1 MLFRS
6 SMDERS
12 TVSSIKRTHSLAQL
26 DETYMTTSATSVFS
40 PHNSTT
46 SNTSAAVSGTT
57 NTRLVRSAIMSR
69 QPSFDQEVDGPKSST
84 QVKQLLKNHV
94 LNRRRR
100 YAAADRN
107 WREDDRPHVSSVP
120 HTTGNSFGHRPSPS
134 HDQSPE
140 FRIDRRVGHWHSAD
154 STNSI
159 DSESN
164 CGSMTRAPDCFDQR
178 HRICTTTAAERGGFP
193 VCRRAS
199 VTGSFGFHNQML
211 EQPGINGD
219 RQRILLD
226 VLELPTAHA
235 VLSKHGDQAD
245 VKQNP
250 LSTPLEFATRLGN
263 NIRKTTSESNLFD
276 DSWPL
281 RLVPQL
287 LSDLSVESGDRE
299 AQSVQTVNSL
309 PSECVPVV
317 PVRRLSSNRRSSS
330 SSLQAQVLHML
341 SSISVMRRRRSTPLE
356 PLMEPPFRPESV
368 ELSTNRVLDTQ
379 NKFPVHLSTRSIQSS
394 VGVDSTPAR
403 ATKESQMKT
412 CLIEPNRFVH
422 VEKPQGLLETI
433 RSLDPQLH
441 LSGSAANCSTVLSRE
456 NEEMDWETDVDGP
469 PVCSCN
475 DFPKNLSRNSSRV
488 DLAEGPN
495 TVHPVISDSTADRS
509 RILSRWLA
517 VPVEDWT
524 CTLAEPFTRTPV
536 THCLPTA
543 LAFDPSMLEHTCV
556 CPNALDLTVHPEC
569 PDRMWFLLARLL
581 HTYLQVPSQL
591 SHRPA
596 ELLRVLQAAVAVDH
610 PALQRGLANL
620 TDLNPS
626 FLLSLLARVPLI
638 QFCQLVRA
646 RMATEE
652 ELCLFHSKDHV
663 LTFGFIPDPVS
674 PKLPSPPITTA
685 NSVAVLAS
693 LSVSSAS
700 SSSPSS
706 SSFEHAQLV
715 FRLAQRLCK
724 LDCGGFGVD
733 SDTVWNPSTTARAA
747 RLAVGQVLCLAHK
760 VALNQL
766 RNGFA
771 LIRPPGHHAEPDQ
784 AMGFCY
790 FNAVAVAAMHLLR
803 SHGLGKVLILDW
815 DIHHGNGTK
824 LATSLHPGLVYVSIH
839 RYDAGTFFPGTG
851 PVNDQLATSSTKHL
865 RPDPDKLIQDSQ
877 QGIHGL
883 SHLDC
888 AQLINVA
895 WEVPADQ
902 TCITSH
908 PMDAGN
914 RRAVWRQHYTRR
926 RQRGRLEPRSSKD
939 PDYAPANSTGS
950 LYSGNS
956 VRGTNSI
963 RCFCRSGPGADG
975 ASSGSSQPCSVCL
988 SNSAHSSLSSS
999 LQSVSSF
1006 HSQPP
1011 TTTNP
1016 SNRIPIELP
1025 QGPCTHQQSNRRPLL
1040 GLSDAEY
1047 LAAMRCVVLPVA
1059 HEFQPDMILISAGF
1073 DAASGHGEAL
1083 GGYAVSPGAFAWITR
1098 QCMALVNGRVVL
1110 ALEGGYNPEVV
1121 SECVAACLNALLL
1134 PTPSTPWSP
1143 NLQLDPKHPRS
1154 SAPASAQSFNP
1165 EAYSIDAFQTACD
1178 WISTSE
1184 LERRPCPEAVANLLS
1199 TIRHQARSG
1208 WRCMQQA
1215 CEENVGMS
1223 FSAAM
1228 RMEQQAVNQCPVS
1241 SASEKVPTDST
1252 AWYSCGSPLT
1262 TGLAQ
1267 LHMDQS

>member
-1 MLFRS
+1 M
-6 SMDERS
+6 
-12 TVSSIKRTHSLAQL
+12 
-26 DETYMTTSATSVFS
+26 
-40 PHNSTT
+40 
-46 SNTSAAVSGTT
+46 
-57 NTRLVRSAIMSR
+57 
-69 QPSFDQEVDGPKSST
+69 
-84 QVKQLLKNHV
+84 
-94 LNRRRR
+94 
-100 YAAADRN
+100 
-107 WREDDRPHVSSVP
+107 
-120 HTTGNSFGHRPSPS
+120 
-134 HDQSPE
+134 
-140 FRIDRRVGHWHSAD
+140 
-154 STNSI
+154 
-159 DSESN
+159 
-164 CGSMTRAPDCFDQR
+164 
-178 HRICTTTAAERGGFP
+178 
-193 VCRRAS
+193 
-199 VTGSFGFHNQML
+199 
-211 EQPGINGD
+211 
-219 RQRILLD
+219 
-226 VLELPTAHA
+226 
-235 VLSKHGDQAD
+235 
-245 VKQNP
+245 
-250 LSTPLEFATRLGN
+250 
-263 NIRKTTSESNLFD
+263 
-276 DSWPL
+276 
-281 RLVPQL
+281 
-287 LSDLSVESGDRE
+287 
-299 AQSVQTVNSL
+299 
-309 PSECVPVV
+309 
-317 PVRRLSSNRRSSS
+317 
-330 SSLQAQVLHML
+330 
-341 SSISVMRRRRSTPLE
+341 
-356 PLMEPPFRPESV
+356 
-368 ELSTNRVLDTQ
+368 
-379 NKFPVHLSTRSIQSS
+379 
-394 VGVDSTPAR
+394 
-403 ATKESQMKT
+403 
-412 CLIEPNRFVH
+412 
-422 VEKPQGLLETI
+422 ETI

-441 LSGSAANCSTVLSRE
+441 LSGSAANYSTVLSRE

-469 PVCSCN
+469 PVCNSN

-488 DLAEGPN
+488 NLAEGPN

-591 SHRPA
+591 SRRPT

-663 LTFGFIPDPVS
+663 LTFGSLPDPVS
-674 PKLPSPPITTA
+674 PKLPSLPITTA
-685 NSVAVLAS
+685 NSVAALAS

-700 SSSPSS
+700 SSSS

-733 SDTVWNPSTTARAA
+733 SDTVWNPNTTARAA

-760 VALNQL
+760 VASNQL

-771 LIRPPGHHAEPDQ
+771 FIRPPGHHAEPDQ

-865 RPDPDKLIQDSQ
+865 RPDRDKPIEDGQ

-895 WEVPADQ
+895 WEIPADQ
-902 TCITSH
+902 NRITSH

-914 RRAVWRQHYTRR
+914 RRAVWRQ
-926 RQRGRLEPRSSKD
+926 S
-939 PDYAPANSTGS
+939 
-950 LYSGNS
+950 
-956 VRGTNSI
+956 
-963 RCFCRSGPGADG
+963 
-975 ASSGSSQPCSVCL
+975 
-988 SNSAHSSLSSS
+988 
-999 LQSVSSF
+999 
-1006 HSQPP
+1006 P
-1011 TTTNP
+1011 TTTYP
-1016 SNRIPIELP
+1016 TNRIPIELP

-1083 GGYAVSPGAFAWITR
+1083 GGYAVSPGTFAWITR

-1143 NLQLDPKHPRS
+1143 NLQLDPNHPRS
-1154 SAPASAQSFNP
+1154 SAAASAQSFNP

-1184 LERRPCPEAVANLLS
+1184 LDRRPCPEAVANLLS

-1241 SASEKVPTDST
+1241 SASENAPTDST
-1252 AWYSCGSPLT
+1252 TWYSCGSPLT

>member
-1 MLFRS
+1 MLS
-6 SMDERS
+6 WSPMDERS
-12 TVSSIKRTHSLAQL
+12 TVNSIKRTHSLAQL
-26 DETYMTTSATSVFS
+26 NETHMTTSATSLFS
-40 PHNSTT
+40 PHNPTT
-46 SNTSAAVSGTT
+46 SNASAVVSAAT

-69 QPSFDQEVDGPKSST
+69 QPSFDQEVVDGPKSST

-107 WREDDRPHVSSVP
+107 WHEDDKPHVSSMP
-120 HTTGNSFGHRPSPS
+120 HTYGNSFGHRLSPS

-140 FRIDRRVGHWHSAD
+140 FLIDRRVGHWHSAD

-159 DSESN
+159 DLESN
-164 CGSMTRAPDCFDQR
+164 CGSMTRALDGFHQCCR
-178 HRICTTTAAERGGFP
+178 TSTTTGEHQGLP
-193 VCRRAS
+193 VYRRAS
-199 VTGSFGFHNQML
+199 VTGSFVSHNQTP
-211 EQPGINGD
+211 EQPGINED
-219 RQRILLD
+219 QQLLLLD
-226 VLELPTAHA
+226 VLERLTAHVA
-235 VLSKHGDQAD
+235 LSEHNDEAGA
-245 VKQNP
+245 KQNP
-250 LSTPLEFATRLGN
+250 LLTPLEFATRLGSD
-263 NIRKTTSESNLFD
+263 IRKTTSESNLFD
-276 DSWPL
+276 GSWPL
-281 RLVPQL
+281 RLVSQL
-287 LSDLSVESGDRE
+287 LCDPSMQSGDCIVPE
-299 AQSVQTVNSL
+299 AQSVHTINSL
-309 PSECVPVV
+309 PSECVPMV
-317 PVRRLSSNRRSSS
+317 PARRLSSDRRRNS

-341 SSISVMRRRRSTPLE
+341 NSMAAMRRRRSTALE
-356 PLMEPPFRPESV
+356 PLVEPPFRSESV
-368 ELSTNRVLDTQ
+368 DLSTDRVLDTQ
-379 NKFPVHLSTRSIQSS
+379 NKVPVHLSSRSVQSNAH
-394 VGVDSTPAR
+394 VDSILTR
-403 ATKESQMKT
+403 ATNEAQWKT
-412 CLIEPNRFVH
+412 CLVGPNRIVDA
-422 VEKPQGLLETI
+422 EKPQGFLKTT
-433 RSLDPQLH
+433 RSLDPKFH
-441 LSGSAANCSTVLSRE
+441 LVGSAANCPTVLSRE
-456 NEEMDWETDVDGP
+456 NEEMDWETDVDSP
-469 PVCSCN
+469 PVYSCN
-475 DFPKNLSRNSSRV
+475 DFPKNLSKKPSRV
-488 DLAEGPN
+488 DLAECPN
-495 TVHPVISDSTADRS
+495 TVRSIILDSAADRS
-509 RILSRWLA
+509 RILSRWFS

-524 CTLAEPFTRTPV
+524 CTLVEPFTRAPV

-569 PDRMWFLLARLL
+569 PDRMWFLLARLM
-581 HTYLQVPSQL
+581 HTYLQVPCRL
-591 SHRPA
+591 SRRPA

-610 PALQRGLANL
+610 PALQHGLANL

-638 QFCQLVRA
+638 HFCQLVRA

-663 LTFGFIPDPVS
+663 ITFGSILDPVS
-674 PKLPSPPITTA
+674 SNLSSLPVTTA
-685 NSVAVLAS
+685 TSVAALAS
-693 LSVSSAS
+693 LSDS
-700 SSSPSS
+700 SSSSS
-706 SSFEHAQLV
+706 DHAQMV

-724 LDCGGFGVD
+724 LNCGGFGVD

-760 VALNQL
+760 VASNQL

-851 PVNDQLATSSTKHL
+851 PVNDQLTTSSTKHS
-865 RPDPDKLIQDSQ
+865 RPDPDKLIENCQ
-877 QGIHGL
+877 QEVRGF

-902 TCITSH
+902 TRMTSH

-914 RRAVWRQHYTRR
+914 RRAVWRQYYTRR
-926 RQRGRLEPRSSKD
+926 KQRGRLDPRLSKD
-939 PDYAPANSTGS
+939 PDCAPTNSTGS
-950 LYSGNS
+950 LYSGTS
-956 VRGTNSI
+956 ARATNSI

-975 ASSGSSQPCSVCL
+975 ASSGSSQPCSICL
-988 SNSAHSSLSSS
+988 SNSMRSSLSSS
-999 LQSVSSF
+999 VQSVSSF

-1011 TTTNP
+1011 TTTYP
-1016 SNRIPIELP
+1016 TNRIPVELP
-1025 QGPCTHQQSNRRPLL
+1025 QRPCTHQQPNRRPLL

-1083 GGYAVSPGAFAWITR
+1083 GGYAVSPGTFAWITR

-1143 NLQLDPKHPRS
+1143 NLQLDPKHPPS
-1154 SAPASAQSFNP
+1154 SATVSAQSFDP
-1165 EAYSIDAFQTACD
+1165 EAYSVDAFQTACD

-1184 LERRPCPEAVANLLS
+1184 LDRQPCPEAVANLLS

-1223 FSAAM
+1223 FSTAM
-1228 RMEQQAVNQCPVS
+1228 QMEQQLVNQRRVS